1 MFEPRVLPQR
11 RLPVAARAIV
21 VLLAGAGLALLYA
34 KKIERRMP
42 DYEVYRRA
50 AARPARAEPLYRPS
64 DGHFQFKY
72 LPAFA
77 VATLPVGIGQERV
90 VRACWF
96 AATILLLV
104 VLLRTTVVALPKCGE
119 AARP

>member
-1 MFEPRVLPQR
+1 MPEPGVLPQR

-21 VLLAGAGLALLYA
+21 VLLIGAGLALLYA
-34 KKIERRMP
+34 KKIERRIP

-50 AARPARAEPLYRPS
+50 AARASRAEPLYRPS
-64 DGHFQFKY
+64 DGHYQFKY

-77 VATLPVGIGQERV
+77 VATFPVGIGQERV

-96 AATILLLV
+96 AATIPLLV
-104 VLLRTTVVALPKCGE
+104 VLLRTT
-119 AARP
+119 